1 MGKLKIKDHPIGH
14 LVPMESRVIS
24 DREVEAP
31 KGATVKEH
39 RTPEQR
45 EANEKGHFVYLVG
58 TDKGDERLGTRP
70 PPLPCRGPCGAGTMW
85 PTRSRRRCGA
95 AAFGASAPSPSMASS
110 ASFSASKTAT
120 TCPSTTT
127 RGAIVA
133 GDNHDPCCWL
143 KNFPGPV
150 ATILIPYTLVIW
162 HRKPKKKGK

>member
-58 TDKGDERLGTRP
+58 TDKGMSGWGHAPR
-70 PPLPCRGPCGAGTMW
+70 
-85 PTRSRRRCGA
+85 RSRVAVPVGPDDVAHKIKETMRRG
-95 AAFGASAPSPSMASS
+95 GVRRISAVTIDGL
-110 ASFSASKTAT
+110 K
-120 TCPSTTT
+120 
-127 RGAIVA
+127 RVIQRLED
-133 GDNHDPCCWL
+133 GDHLSIYNHERSHSGW
-143 KNFPGPV
+143 
-150 ATILIPYTLVIW
+150 
-162 HRKPKKKGK
+162 